1 MPPWRP
7 SRSDVVLRWR
17 GAAEARPRRATLS
30 ARGCLVSAK
39 PRVLIVDDEPDVVA
53 NWSRLLG
60 RDDYACVTA
69 TDGERALALLESERP
84 EIVLTDLKMPRV
96 DGMQVLTR
104 ALELDPDVVV
114 IMITGHGSVES
125 AVEAMRAGAFDYLL
139 KPLPSNDV
147 LRLAV
152 ERAAERRRLIEENR
166 RLREPLAPR
175 AGFDH
180 VVGKSA
186 AMETVFDLVRKA
198 ARSEANILIQG
209 ESGTGKE
216 LIARAIHAQSARAAE
231 VFVPVDCAAL
241 PDALLESELFG
252 HERGAFTGAD
262 RTKPGMIEVADRG
275 TLFLDEIGELPQAL
289 QSKLLRALQE
299 RQIRRVGGNQVRRTW
314 TSASC
319 RRPTAILRS
328 SSGKGEFRDDL
339 FYRVN
344 VITITLPPLRER
356 AGDVALLAHHFLRRY
371 GRNREPLLAGID
383 PDALACLEAYAWPGN
398 VRELQNVIERACA
411 LTDGPMIRRPGSP
424 RSRPRAR
431 SPGSGGPGAG
441 PASRPGPR
449 GLAPGLRS
457 GIPHGPAPAT
467 RGKHLAGRED
477 GRRRPEDAA
486 SPAGQARHQGLSQ
499 RGVVPR
505 ATVTRARSRPS
516 EIPEDLV
523 EARSTGFLDLV
534 EGHDPPSPGR
544 PGRRC

>member
-1 MPPWRP
+1 M
-7 SRSDVVLRWR
+7 S
-17 GAAEARPRRATLS
+17 T
-30 ARGCLVSAK
+30 K

-53 NWSRLLG
+53 NWARLLG
-60 RDDYACVTA
+60 REDYPCVTA

-84 EIVLTDLKMPRV
+84 DVVLTDLKMPRV
-96 DGMQVLTR
+96 DGMQVLAR

-114 IMITGHGSVES
+114 IMITGHGTVES

-166 RLREPLAPR
+166 RLREPLASR
-175 AGFDH
+175 AGFDQ
-180 VVGKSA
+180 VIGKSP
-186 AMETVFDLVRKA
+186 AMTAVFDLVRKA

-299 RQIRRVGGNQVRRTW
+299 RQIRRVGGTKFVNVDIRLVSATNRDTAELVR
-314 TSASC
+314 
-319 RRPTAILRS
+319 
-328 SSGKGEFRDDL
+328 KGEFRDDL

-344 VITITLPPLRER
+344 VITIVLPPLRER
-356 AGDVALLAHHFLRRY
+356 AGDVGLLAHHFLRRY
-371 GRNREPLLAGID
+371 GRNRELSLEGIE
-383 PDALACLEAYAWPGN
+383 PEALARLEAHAWPGN
-398 VRELQNVIERACA
+398 VRELQNVIERACV
-411 LTDGPMIRRPGSP
+411 LTDGPMIRVRDLPDHV
-424 RSRPRAR
+424 
-431 SPGSGGPGAG
+431 
-441 PASRPGPR
+441 R
-449 GLAPGLRS
+449 GRGR
-457 GIPHGPAPAT
+457 PAPAIP
-467 RGKHLAGRED
+467 GKDLPLA
-477 GRRRPEDAA
+477 
-486 SPAGQARHQGLSQ
+486 QAREAWLQAFAQGYLTDLLRRHGGNISQ
-499 RGVVPR
+499 AAKTAGVDR
-505 ATVTRARSRPS
+505 KTLHRLLAKHGIKA
-516 EIPEDLV
+516 
-523 EARSTGFLDLV
+523 
-534 EGHDPPSPGR
+534 
-544 PGRRC
+544 

>member
-1 MPPWRP
+1 M
-7 SRSDVVLRWR
+7 S
-17 GAAEARPRRATLS
+17 T
-30 ARGCLVSAK
+30 K

-53 NWSRLLG
+53 NWARLLG
-60 RDDYACVTA
+60 REDYPCVTA

-84 EIVLTDLKMPRV
+84 DVVLTDLKMPRV
-96 DGMQVLTR
+96 DGMQVLAR

-114 IMITGHGSVES
+114 IMITGHGTVES

-166 RLREPLAPR
+166 RLREPLASR
-175 AGFDH
+175 AGFDQ
-180 VVGKSA
+180 VIGKSP
-186 AMETVFDLVRKA
+186 AMTAVFDLVRKA

-299 RQIRRVGGNQVRRTW
+299 RQIRRVGGTKFVNVDIRLVSATNRDTAELVR
-314 TSASC
+314 
-319 RRPTAILRS
+319 
-328 SSGKGEFRDDL
+328 KGEFRDDL

-344 VITITLPPLRER
+344 VITIMLPPLRER
-356 AGDVALLAHHFLRRY
+356 AGDVGLLAHHFLRRY
-371 GRNREPLLAGID
+371 GRNREHSLEGIE
-383 PDALACLEAYAWPGN
+383 PEALARLEAHAWPGN
-398 VRELQNVIERACA
+398 VRELQNVIERACV
-411 LTDGPMIRRPGSP
+411 LTDGPMIRVRDLPDHV
-424 RSRPRAR
+424 
-431 SPGSGGPGAG
+431 
-441 PASRPGPR
+441 R
-449 GLAPGLRS
+449 GRGR
-457 GIPHGPAPAT
+457 PAPAIP
-467 RGKHLAGRED
+467 GKDLPLA
-477 GRRRPEDAA
+477 
-486 SPAGQARHQGLSQ
+486 QAREAWLQAFAQGYLTDLLRRHGGNISQ
-499 RGVVPR
+499 AAKTAGVDR
-505 ATVTRARSRPS
+505 KTLHRLLAKHGIKA
-516 EIPEDLV
+516 
-523 EARSTGFLDLV
+523 
-534 EGHDPPSPGR
+534 
-544 PGRRC
+544 

>member
-1 MPPWRP
+1 
-7 SRSDVVLRWR
+7 
-17 GAAEARPRRATLS
+17 
-30 ARGCLVSAK
+30 VSAK

-69 TDGERALALLESERP
+69 TDGERALKLLESERP

-104 ALELDPDVVV
+104 AREVDPDVVV

-125 AVEAMRAGAFDYLL
+125 AVEAMRAGALDYLL
-139 KPLPSNDV
+139 KPLLSNDV

-152 ERAAERRRLIEENR
+152 DRAAERRRLIEENR

-186 AMETVFDLVRKA
+186 AMAAVFDLIWKA

-289 QSKLLRALQE
+289 QAKLLRALQE
-299 RQIRRVGGNQVRRTW
+299 RQIRRVGGTKFVNVDIRLVSATNRDTAELVR
-314 TSASC
+314 
-319 RRPTAILRS
+319 
-328 SSGKGEFRDDL
+328 KGEFRDDL

-356 AGDVALLAHHFLRRY
+356 AGTWRSSRTTSCAAT
-371 GRNREPLLAGID
+371 GGTANR
-383 PDALACLEAYAWPGN
+383 C
-398 VRELQNVIERACA
+398 
-411 LTDGPMIRRPGSP
+411 
-424 RSRPRAR
+424 
-431 SPGSGGPGAG
+431 SPGS
-441 PASRPGPR
+441 
-449 GLAPGLRS
+449 
-457 GIPHGPAPAT
+457 
-467 RGKHLAGRED
+467 
-477 GRRRPEDAA
+477 
-486 SPAGQARHQGLSQ
+486 SQ
-499 RGVVPR
+499 
-505 ATVTRARSRPS
+505 TRSRPS
-516 EIPEDLV
+516 RPM
-523 EARSTGFLDLV
+523 
-534 EGHDPPSPGR
+534 PGR
-544 PGRRC
+544 ATSGSSRT

>member
-1 MPPWRP
+1 M
-7 SRSDVVLRWR
+7 S
-17 GAAEARPRRATLS
+17 T
-30 ARGCLVSAK
+30 K

-53 NWSRLLG
+53 NWARLLG
-60 RDDYACVTA
+60 RGDYSCITA
-69 TDGERALALLESERP
+69 TDGERALALLDKERP

-104 ALELDPDVVV
+104 ALDLDPDVVV

-152 ERAAERRRLIEENR
+152 ERAAERRRLVEENR

-180 VVGKSA
+180 VVGKSP
-186 AMETVFDLVRKA
+186 AMEMVFDLVRKA

-216 LIARAIHAQSARAAE
+216 LIARAIHAQSVRAAE

-299 RQIRRVGGNQVRRTW
+299 RQIRRVGGTKFVNVDIRLVSATNRDTAELVR
-314 TSASC
+314 
-319 RRPTAILRS
+319 
-328 SSGKGEFRDDL
+328 KGEFRDDL

-356 AGDVALLAHHFLRRY
+356 AGDVALLAYHFLRRY
-371 GRNREPLLAGID
+371 GRNREHPLAGIE
-383 PDALACLEAYAWPGN
+383 PEAVACLEAHAWPGN

-411 LTDGPMIRRPGSP
+411 LSDGPMIRVRDLPDHV
-424 RSRPRAR
+424 
-431 SPGSGGPGAG
+431 
-441 PASRPGPR
+441 R
-449 GLAPGLRS
+449 GRGR
-457 GIPHGPAPAT
+457 PAPAVP
-467 RGKHLAGRED
+467 GQDLPLA
-477 GRRRPEDAA
+477 
-486 SPAGQARHQGLSQ
+486 QAREAWLQAFAQGYLTDLLRRHGGNISQ
-499 RGVVPR
+499 AAKTAGVDR
-505 ATVTRARSRPS
+505 KTLHRLLAKHGIKA
-516 EIPEDLV
+516 
-523 EARSTGFLDLV
+523 
-534 EGHDPPSPGR
+534 
-544 PGRRC
+544 

>member
-1 MPPWRP
+1 M
-7 SRSDVVLRWR
+7 L
-17 GAAEARPRRATLS
+17 LYLH
-30 ARGCLVSAK
+30 RGCLVSAK

-104 ALELDPDVVV
+104 ARELDPDVVV

-147 LRLAV
+147 LRLAI

-180 VVGKSA
+180 LVGKST

-299 RQIRRVGGNQVRRTW
+299 RQIRRVGGTKFVNVDIRLVSATNRDTAELVR
-314 TSASC
+314 
-319 RRPTAILRS
+319 
-328 SSGKGEFRDDL
+328 KGEFRDDL

-371 GRNREPLLAGID
+371 GRNRAPLLSGID
-383 PDALACLEAYAWPGN
+383 QGALACLEAYAWPGN

-411 LTDGPMIRRPGSP
+411 LTDGPMIGVRDLPDHV
-424 RSRPRAR
+424 
-431 SPGSGGPGAG
+431 
-441 PASRPGPR
+441 R
-449 GLAPGLRS
+449 GRGR
-457 GIPHGPAPAT
+457 PAPAVP
-467 RGKHLAGRED
+467 GQDLPLA
-477 GRRRPEDAA
+477 
-486 SPAGQARHQGLSQ
+486 QAREAWLQAFAQGYLTDLLRRHGGNISQ
-499 RGVVPR
+499 AAKAAGIDRKTLHRLLTKHGIK
-505 ATVTRARSRPS
+505 A
-516 EIPEDLV
+516 
-523 EARSTGFLDLV
+523 
-534 EGHDPPSPGR
+534 
-544 PGRRC
+544 

>member
-1 MPPWRP
+1 M
-7 SRSDVVLRWR
+7 
-17 GAAEARPRRATLS
+17 
-30 ARGCLVSAK
+30 SAK

-69 TDGERALALLESERP
+69 TDGERALALLESECP

-104 ALELDPDVVV
+104 ARELDPDIVV

-152 ERAAERRRLIEENR
+152 ERASERRRLVEENR

-186 AMETVFDLVRKA
+186 AMETVFNLVRKA

-275 TLFLDEIGELPQAL
+275 TLFLDEIGELPQTL

-299 RQIRRVGGNQVRRTW
+299 RQIRRVGATRFTNVDVRLV
-314 TSASC
+314 SATN
-319 RRPTAILRS
+319 RDAAELVR
-328 SSGKGEFRDDL
+328 KGEFRDDL

-344 VITITLPPLRER
+344 VIMITLPPLRER
-356 AGDVALLAHHFLRRY
+356 SGDVALLVHHFLRRY
-371 GRNREPLLAGID
+371 GRNREPLLAGIE

-411 LTDGPMIRRPGSP
+411 LTDGPMIQVRDLPDHI
-424 RSRPRAR
+424 
-431 SPGSGGPGAG
+431 
-441 PASRPGPR
+441 R
-449 GLAPGLRS
+449 GRGR
-457 GIPHGPAPAT
+457 PAPAIP
-467 RGKHLAGRED
+467 GKDLPLA
-477 GRRRPEDAA
+477 
-486 SPAGQARHQGLSQ
+486 QAREAWLQAFAQGYLTDLLRRHGGNISQ
-499 RGVVPR
+499 AAKTAGVDR
-505 ATVTRARSRPS
+505 KTLHRLLAKHGIKA
-516 EIPEDLV
+516 
-523 EARSTGFLDLV
+523 
-534 EGHDPPSPGR
+534 
-544 PGRRC
+544 